1 MAEQLVSIT
10 TAALGRPFQLGMLY
24 DCRSDQLV
32 PGVTLWSKSDLEKD
46 ISVKSQRLT
55 EYSLET
61 SNSLTDKSKALEI
74 NASLRGSFACG
85 LVKVE
90 GSAKYLYN
98 TSSSKNQARVTLN
111 YFMTTVF
118 KQLTMS
124 QLSRNNV
131 TYEEVFRQGTATHVV
146 TAILYGARALMVF
159 DRDVSKDESTHT
171 IAGELKASIEKIPK
185 LVIHGKGSL
194 DLSAKEKEEA
204 EKIRCTFHG
213 DFYIRELPVDYLTS
227 LDVYKKLPT
236 FLGEDGE
243 HAVPVT
249 VWLYPLSLL
258 DSSAARLMYEIS
270 TDLVTQA
277 ERVLDSLLEAMVM
290 CDYLLTDP
298 TVKIFYNIEKKI
310 SKFKTLIERYKLYFQ
325 KMLAQILPS
334 VRGGTTNATALGD
347 ILEAHRTSPF
357 SQHKLEGWLCSLQTE
372 IGVIEAL
379 INGMEDSNVSL
390 LTGRF
395 DSIEPLIFNPNIK
408 YIVNF
413 NLNLLSNE
421 SKSLNTME
429 NYFISEEQNSI
440 RITDME
446 NNDEWVHSQADCDKI
461 RLRRQLFLDFASNN
475 QQNEAI
481 KFVVTSRPVEMQESS
496 SVLLYCK
503 GELRSSDFEPPSTPA
518 IPKVLKTSS
527 QSAEIELSL
536 PPHGS
541 NETIKYLVQFRKH
554 TEREWRS
561 QMTRETEKCFTL
573 EGLQRS
579 TQYDVRYAAVCEAG
593 MGPPS
598 EIISVKT
605 GEPESASCC
614 CEHLEKLDL
623 SYNYITEDYIKI
635 LALTIHIYR
644 RVSLSRCGLTSRC
657 CSALSSALSSP
668 YSRLTELNL
677 SENNNMEDSGVD
689 QLCEGLRSEN
699 CKLEKLTL
707 PSCGLTS
714 RCCSALS
721 SALSAPQSRLTKLNL
736 SRNIM
741 EDSGVDQLCDGVRR
755 ENCKLEKLNLSECGL
770 TSRCCS
776 ALSSAL
782 SAPHTRLTELDL
794 SYNNNMEDT
803 GVDQLCEGLRSEN
816 CKLEKLDLSECGL
829 TSRCCSALSS
839 ALSSPHSQLTELNLS
854 DNNMEDSGVDQL
866 CEGLRSE
873 NCKLEKLNMSRCG
886 LTSRC
891 CSAVSSA
898 LSAPHSRL
906 TELNLRGNNM
916 KDSGVDQLCEGLR
929 RENCKIEKLDL
940 SQCHLTS
947 RCCSALSSAL
957 SAPHSQLTEISLGD
971 MDDLLMVM
979 NNNNIGDSGVD
990 QLCEGLRSEN
1000 CKLEKLNLNSCCLT
1014 SRCCSSLSSVLS
1026 SPHSQL
1032 TELKLSR
1039 NKLGYSGAHQL
1050 CEGLR
1055 TPNCK
1060 LKTLRLSGNEMSKSE
1075 MKNLRSLQEKLN
1087 RTGRQVDIK
1096 I

>member
-707 PSCGLTS
+707 
-714 RCCSALS
+714 
-721 SALSAPQSRLTKLNL
+721 
-736 SRNIM
+736 
-741 EDSGVDQLCDGVRR
+741 
-755 ENCKLEKLNLSECGL
+755 SECGL